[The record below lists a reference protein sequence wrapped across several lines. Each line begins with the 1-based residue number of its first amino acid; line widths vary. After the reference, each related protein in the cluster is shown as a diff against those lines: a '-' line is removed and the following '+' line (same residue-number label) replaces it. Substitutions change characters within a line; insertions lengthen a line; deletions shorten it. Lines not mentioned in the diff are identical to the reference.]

1 MIYFRLYIENF
12 DGATLDLSMLEDGA
26 YNRLM
31 RFYYRTELPLPLDS
45 DRLARVCRAITL
57 EERAAIAAVLD
68 RYFLRRPDGWHNER
82 ADHEIKVSK
91 IARDN
96 GSRGGRPAATDDETE
111 SQTVGVTGA
120 ETEGETGTGTRERT
134 RKGGKSGQPISLLT
148 NTTLLPSQPSI
159 QNPSAH
165 ASRGGRTTPR
175 GDTVETWG
183 SYRQAYFD
191 RYGVEPVRNAR
202 VNGQMASVVRCVGA
216 AEAPHIAA
224 FYVRHNRQQYV
235 AAKHSSSLLA
245 RDVEG
250 LRTEWATN
258 RPVTETEARQSDR
271 TQATATVFTKLI
283 GEAL

>member
-1 MIYFRLYIENF
+1 MIYFRLYIEAF
-12 DGATLDLSMLEDGA
+12 EGATRDLSMLEDGA

-31 RFYYRTELPLPLDS
+31 RHYYWTEQPLPLDS
-45 DRLARVCRAITL
+45 DKLARICRAISL
-57 EERAAIAAVLD
+57 EERASIAAVLD
-68 RYFLRRPDGWHNER
+68 RFFIRRQDGWHNER
-82 ADHEIKVSK
+82 ADHEIHVSQ

-96 GSRGGRPAATDDETE
+96 GSRGGRPAASDKETGTE
-111 SQTVGVTGA
+111 TVGVTGSRTEEVTGN
-120 ETEGETGTGTRERT
+120 ETRDAT
-134 RKGGKSGQPISLLT
+134 RKGGKSGQPISLST
-148 NTTLLPSQPSI
+148 NTTLSTSQPSI

-175 GDTVETWG
+175 GDTVETW
-183 SYRQAYFD
+183 SAYRQAYFD

-202 VNGQMASVVRCVGA
+202 VNGQMASVVRCVGVT
-216 AEAPHIAA
+216 EAPHIAA

-235 AAKHSSSLLA
+235 AAKHASSLLA
-245 RDVEG
+245 RDAEG

-258 RPVTETEARQSDR
+258 RTVTETEARQSDR